1 MPDKPKKIYLG
12 ADHKGYE
19 LKNKIIAWLK
29 EWGYETTD
37 FGTNSDESVDYPDFA
52 SQVADAVA
60 GDVSSMGIVVCW
72 TGNGVNM
79 TVNKNRK
86 VRGAYALNEEMA
98 QLAREHNDANVLA
111 LGSHWISEEQAKAI
125 VRKFLDTEFAGGRH
139 ERRVKK
145 FSG

>member
-1 MPDKPKKIYLG
+1 LPDKPKKIYLG
-12 ADHKGYE
+12 ADHKGYQ
-19 LKNKIIAWLK
+19 LKNKIIEWLK
-29 EWGYETTD
+29 DWGYETTD

-52 SQVADAVA
+52 TRVAEAVA
-60 GDVSSMGIVVCW
+60 NDAASMGIVVCW

-86 VRGAYALNEEMA
+86 IRGAYALNEEMA
-98 QLAREHNDANVLA
+98 KLTREHNDANVLA
-111 LGSHWISEEQAKAI
+111 LGSHWITEEQAKAI
-125 VRKFLDTEFAGGRH
+125 VKKFLDTTFEAGRH